1 MPFEDET
8 VEMANLCSPPQIC
21 AVTQE
26 TFHSMMDN
34 LFPVELRVANL
45 YVRTLPEHY
54 LQEHKVRNWTIS
66 PKEYQWN
73 LSDLS
78 VVCEDGVIKIFR
90 VCFFANLSLHRR
102 RESTRHLNAL
112 KKIIVN

>member
-26 TFHSMMDN
+26 TFRSRMDN

-54 LQEHKVRNWTIS
+54 LEEHNQSEIIWVELEWSQRFMRRWRDQNFQS
-66 PKEYQWN
+66 
-73 LSDLS
+73 LL
-78 VVCEDGVIKIFR
+78 FR
-90 VCFFANLSLHRR
+90 
-102 RESTRHLNAL
+102 
-112 KKIIVN
+112 